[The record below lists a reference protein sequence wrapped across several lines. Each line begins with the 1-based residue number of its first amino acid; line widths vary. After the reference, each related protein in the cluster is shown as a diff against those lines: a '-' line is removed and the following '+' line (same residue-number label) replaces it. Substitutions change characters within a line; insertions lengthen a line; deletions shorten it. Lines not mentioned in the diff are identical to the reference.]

1 MRFRKWLTV
10 SLVVLSVFIWGN
22 DRVVVYAE
30 GAATDT
36 EQAAYIP
43 ANTTIEVILTETVS
57 SKTAKAGDPLHFMTK
72 NALLINNVNII
83 PAGSVVIGK
92 IKTAEGASAFGKDGK
107 LEFTIDSVKTLND
120 VLVPLYGAASYVSTK
135 KSPTAWTVIKSAF
148 SEGENIQCYA
158 GTVYDASVTEN
169 TYLGVSLENLSTVF
183 AALSANTVSIKL

>member
-1 MRFRKWLTV
+1 MQFRKWLAV
-10 SLVVLSVFIWGN
+10 FLGVLSVFILGN
-22 DRVVVYAE
+22 DRTVVHAE
-30 GAATDT
+30 GVFTSN

-57 SKTAKAGDPLHFMTK
+57 SKTAKAGDSLHFMTK

-92 IKTAEGASAFGKDGK
+92 IKTAEGASAFAKDGK

-120 VLVPLYGAASYVSTK
+120 VLVPLYGLASYVSTK
-135 KSPTAWTVIKSAF
+135 KSPAAWTVIKSAF
-148 SEGENIQCYA
+148 SEGENIQCFA
-158 GTVYDASVTEN
+158 GTIYEASVTEN

-183 AALSANTVSIKL
+183 AEPSANTISIKL